1 MIRTLISLRE
11 VDMSEIYMT
20 TEIRIRPIEDLHPYE
35 NNARIHD
42 EDQIEELCQSILT
55 FGFLRP
61 LLIRSDGGV
70 LCGHGRLEAAKRA
83 GMKELPCV
91 LADHLSEEQR
101 IAYVLADNRLA
112 EHARWDKA
120 IVSAELIRLR
130 DAGFAVAVTGFS
142 EEDIMLDLPQEP
154 FEDDDFDPDPRD
166 DECLQV
172 GSLWRMGNHRLLVGD
187 ATVAADVH
195 RLMAGAAADL
205 LLTDP
210 PYGVDYEGGTSEA
223 LKMEND
229 SLNRDAFFDF
239 LKAAFLNARDAL
251 RPGAAF
257 YIWHADGETALEFRR
272 ALRDVALPV
281 RETLVWI
288 KNSLVISRQDYHWQ
302 HEPCLAGEK
311 PDKTFEPC
319 AYGWRSDAAHE
330 WHSDRKQS
338 TVLEFDRP
346 VKSLEHPTMKPVK
359 LFAYQIG
366 NSTVQGD
373 RVLDLFA
380 GSGTTLIACEQ
391 LGRTAYCMEKDRR
404 YAAVILRRWESLT
417 GRKAEMIVE

>member
-1 MIRTLISLRE
+1 
-11 VDMSEIYMT
+11 MSAIYMA
-20 TEIRIRPIEDLHPYE
+20 TEIQVRPIEDLHPYE

-42 EDQIEELCQSILT
+42 EDQIEELRQSILV

-70 LCGHGRLEAAKRA
+70 LCGHGRMEAAKRA
-83 GMKELPCV
+83 GMKALPCV

-101 IAYVLADNRLA
+101 IAYILADNRLA
-112 EHARWDKA
+112 EHAKWDKA

-130 DAGFAVAVTGFS
+130 DAGFAISVTGFG
-142 EEDIMLDLPQEP
+142 EDDIMLDLPREP
-154 FEDDDFDPDPRD
+154 FEDGDFDPEPKESER
-166 DECLQV
+166 LPS
-172 GSLWRMGNHRLLVGD
+172 GSLWRMGDHRLLVGD
-187 ATVAADVH
+187 ATVEADVE

-210 PYGVDYEGGTSEA
+210 PYDVDYEGGTSEA
-223 LKMEND
+223 LKIEND
-229 SLNRDAFFDF
+229 DLEPEAFLTF
-239 LKAAFLNARDAL
+239 LKAAFLNARNAM

-257 YIWHADGETALEFRR
+257 YIWHPDGEPALEFRR
-272 ALRDVALPV
+272 ALRDVRLPV
-281 RETLVWI
+281 RECLVWI

-302 HEPCLAGEK
+302 HEPCLAGER
-311 PDKTFEPC
+311 PDKIFESC

-346 VKSLEHPTMKPVK
+346 TKSLEHPTMKPVK

-380 GSGTTLIACEQ
+380 GSGTTVIACEE
-391 LGRTAYCMEKDRR
+391 LGRRAYVMEKDER
-404 YAAVILRRWESLT
+404 YAAVILRRWETMT
-417 GRKAEMIVE
+417 GRRAEEINA